1 MVGRLKAIA
10 SLRLGAPLIFFM
22 CASGWAAG
30 GKESR
35 LAYHLEP
42 ARPLS
47 RFEPEQIAL
56 LEKLNRADTAHLA
69 NLKQLIVPN
78 HWDLGHLAYSPMP
91 SVVPWLT
98 DQRKTLVVVIGAQ
111 VFGAYEFGFLVRW
124 GPVSSGRSAHETPS
138 GRYNLNW
145 NARLH
150 RSSENEDWVMPWY
163 FNFSND
169 RGFGVHQ
176 YDLPG
181 RPASHGCV
189 RMLERDAKWV
199 YEWGEGWTLNPD
211 SHDVVEF
218 GTPVLVIGSYDFKK
232 RQPWL
237 KPAWWS
243 TGVTLPDTLSEEDPD
258 NVK

>member
-1 MVGRLKAIA
+1 MVGRSKAIA
-10 SLRLGAPLIFFM
+10 GTRLGAALIFSI
-22 CASGWAAG
+22 CAMGWAAG
-30 GKESR
+30 GKKTS
-35 LAYHLEP
+35 LTFHLEP

-69 NLKQLIVPN
+69 NLKQMIVPN
-78 HWDLGHLAYSPMP
+78 RWDLGHLAYSPMP
-91 SVVPWLT
+91 LVVPWLS
-98 DQRKTLVVVIGAQ
+98 DLRKALVVEIGAQ
-111 VFGAYEFGFLVRW
+111 VFGAYEFGLLIQW
-124 GPVSSGRSAHETPS
+124 GPVSTGGSTHETPS
-138 GRYNLNW
+138 GHYNLNW

-163 FNFSND
+163 FNFSNE

-211 SHDVVEF
+211 SHDVVGY

-237 KPAWWS
+237 KPAWWG
-243 TGVTLPDTLSEEDPD
+243 TGVTLPDDEVESPR
-258 NVK
+258 

>member
-1 MVGRLKAIA
+1 MVGRSKAIA
-10 SLRLGAPLIFFM
+10 CTRLGAAVIFSIGAM
-22 CASGWAAG
+22 GWAAEE
-30 GKESR
+30 KKPNLSF
-35 LAYHLEP
+35 HLEP

-47 RFEPEQIAL
+47 RFAPEQIAL

-69 NLKQLIVPN
+69 SLKKMIVPN
-78 HWDLGHLAYSPMP
+78 RWDLGHLAYSPMP
-91 SVVPWLT
+91 LVVPWLS
-98 DQRKTLVVVIGAQ
+98 DQRKALVVVIGAQ
-111 VFGAYEFGFLVRW
+111 VFGAYELGLLVRW
-124 GPVSSGRSAHETPS
+124 GPVSTGGSTHATPS
-138 GRYNLNW
+138 GHYNLNW
-145 NARLH
+145 NARIH
-150 RSSENEDWVMPWY
+150 RSSENEDWIMPWY
-163 FNFSND
+163 FNFSSD

-211 SHDVVEF
+211 SKDVVEY

-237 KPAWWS
+237 KPAWWG
-243 TGVTLPDTLSEEDPD
+243 TGVSLPEDE
-258 NVK
+258 VESLR